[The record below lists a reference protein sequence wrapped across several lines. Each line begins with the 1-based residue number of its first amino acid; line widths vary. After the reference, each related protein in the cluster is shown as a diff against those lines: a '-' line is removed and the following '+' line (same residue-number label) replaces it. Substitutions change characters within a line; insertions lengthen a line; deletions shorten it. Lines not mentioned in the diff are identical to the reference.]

1 MGKDDGP
8 ASTKRHKRK
17 PLKEPT
23 QEDQKIWTSIAKNY
37 EMIEG
42 AQLSNSFII
51 LMALNESKEPV
62 STTEIS
68 RTIAL
73 YSGGHIYKFASTLK
87 DSLEQRLKREGYVQ
101 GVDINDNKSL
111 YAITPKGKRLLEGW
125 IGFLRVYS

>member
-17 PLKEPT
+17 PLKEPR

-42 AQLSNSFII
+42 A
-51 LMALNESKEPV
+51 LNESKEPV
-62 STTEIS
+62 GTTEIS

-73 YSGGHIYKFASTLK
+73 YSGGHITIINYYLLSIISLGACKF
-87 DSLEQRLKREGYVQ
+87 
-101 GVDINDNKSL
+101 
-111 YAITPKGKRLLEGW
+111 PW
-125 IGFLRVYS
+125 